1 MESEGT
7 GWTKRKLVVM
17 ISWLYLAQFEMN
29 KISTRALKV
38 TASSTS
44 SCLGLFCVS
53 YLESDL

>member
-38 TASSTS
+38 TASS
-44 SCLGLFCVS
+44 CLGLFCVS